1 MPSEFDLLLR
11 VLLAAVLGGAIGFDR
26 EIRRKPAGMRT
37 HMLVAV
43 GSALFYAAGVLIL
56 GEATGTQFTGDVLR
70 VPAAI
75 VTGVGFLGAGAI
87 LRAGDRVT
95 GLTTAAGIWV
105 VAAIGLL
112 AGAGFVI
119 LAVGGTVLVLL
130 IVNILSWIYDR
141 FLVTEETGET
151 GETGETE

>member
-43 GSALFYAAGVLIL
+43 GAALFYAAGVLIID
-56 GEATGTQFTGDVLR
+56 EASVPALAGDVLR

-130 IVNILSWIYDR
+130 IVNILSWMYDR
-141 FLVTEETGET
+141 FLATEERDETGEA
-151 GETGETE
+151 E

>member
-1 MPSEFDLLLR
+1 MPSETDLLLR
-11 VLLAAVLGGAIGFDR
+11 VLLAALLGGAIGFDR
-26 EIRRKPAGMRT
+26 EVRQKPAGMRT

-43 GSALFYAAGVLIL
+43 GAALFYAAGVLIL
-56 GEATGTQFTGDVLR
+56 GEASGTDFAGDVLR

-87 LRAGDRVT
+87 LREGDRVT

-112 AGAGFVI
+112 AAAGFYI
-119 LAVGGTVLVLL
+119 LAIGGTVLVLL
-130 IVNILSWIYDR
+130 IVNILSWLYGR
-141 FLVTEETGET
+141 FLETNEAD
-151 GETGETE
+151 

>member
-1 MPSEFDLLLR
+1 MASEAELLLR
-11 VLLAAVLGGAIGFDR
+11 VLLAALLGGAIGFDR
-26 EIRRKPAGMRT
+26 EVRRKPAGMRT
-37 HMLVAV
+37 HMLVAA

-56 GEATGTQFTGDVLR
+56 GEVVSTDLTGDVLR

-112 AGAGFVI
+112 AGAGFFV
-119 LAVGGTVLVLL
+119 LAVGGTVIVLL
-130 IVNILSWIYDR
+130 IVNILSWLYGR
-141 FLVTEETGET
+141 FYPPEDVEEPE
-151 GETGETE
+151 

>member
-11 VLLAAVLGGAIGFDR
+11 VLLAALLGGAIGFDR
-26 EIRRKPAGMRT
+26 EIRQKPAGMRT

-56 GEATGTQFTGDVLR
+56 GEATGTQSTGDVLR

-141 FLVTEETGET
+141 FLATEERDETGEA
-151 GETGETE
+151 E

>member
-1 MPSEFDLLLR
+1 
-11 VLLAAVLGGAIGFDR
+11 
-26 EIRRKPAGMRT
+26 
-37 HMLVAV
+37 MLVAV

-56 GEATGTQFTGDVLR
+56 DEASIPALAGDVLR

-87 LRAGDRVT
+87 LRGGDRVT

-112 AGAGFVI
+112 AAAGFFI

-130 IVNILSWIYDR
+130 IVNILSWLYAR
-141 FLVTEETGET
+141 FLEAEETDGPKPV
-151 GETGETE
+151 